1 MLGSAKD
8 IPPPVQ
14 LDELDWSSAQRVESL
29 TRLKA
34 YVARHG
40 ANAVDYYQFAKKPKK
55 RWAIWL
61 RMGALLFAGAAGLIP
76 ILSQLFMTDAGVP
89 YVQPAWASVAL
100 ALAAGALAIDRFF
113 GFSSGWMRFM
123 ATELK
128 ARRTLDDFELEW
140 ESARAAWPDAG
151 PSTEQVQDMIARAT
165 RFAGAVADIV
175 RDETDQWMSEFREA
189 IRQLDER
196 SKAAVAEER
205 RGAVRVHVTN
215 GDQATEGWDLSVD
228 DGPGRPHRGR
238 TAALNS
244 LLPGLHV
251 VRVRARL
258 NGSVVAGES
267 AVAVAHGEVSEVE
280 MTLA

>member
-8 IPPPVQ
+8 IPAPKQ
-14 LDELDWSSAQRVESL
+14 LDELDWTPAQRAESL
-29 TRLKA
+29 GMLKA

-40 ANAVDYYQFAKKPKK
+40 ANAVEYYQFAKKPKK

-76 ILSQLFMTDAGVP
+76 ILSQLFVDDQGGL
-89 YVQPAWASVAL
+89 YLQPAWASVAL

-128 ARRTLDDFELEW
+128 VRRALDDFEMEW
-140 ESARAAWPDAG
+140 EAARVAWSEQSPSA
-151 PSTEQVQDMIARAT
+151 EQVQDMIARAA
-165 RFAGAVADIV
+165 RFAGAVSDIV

-196 SKAAVAEER
+196 SRAAVADER

-215 GDQATEGWDLSVD
+215 GDEAPEGWDLSVD
-228 DGPGRPHRGR
+228 DGPARSHRGR

-251 VRVRARL
+251 IRVRAKL
-258 NGSVVAGES
+258 NGSVAEGES
-267 AVAVAHGEVSEVE
+267 AIAVEQGAVSDVE
-280 MTLA
+280 LTLT

>member
-8 IPPPVQ
+8 IPAPKQ
-14 LDELDWSSAQRVESL
+14 LDELDWSPAHRVESL
-29 TRLKA
+29 GKLKA

-40 ANAVDYYQFAKKPKK
+40 ANAVEYYQFAKKPKK

-76 ILSQLFMTDAGVP
+76 ILSQLYVRADGTL

-123 ATELK
+123 GTELK
-128 ARRTLDDFELEW
+128 ARRALDDFELEW
-140 ESARAAWPDAG
+140 EAARAAWADAA
-151 PSTEQVQDMIARAT
+151 PTAEQGQDMIGRAT

-189 IRQLDER
+189 IRQIDER
-196 SKAAVAEER
+196 SKAAVSAEH
-205 RGAVRVHVTN
+205 RGAVRVLVTN
-215 GDQATEGWDLSVD
+215 GDQAAEGWDLSVD

-244 LLPGLHV
+244 VLPGLHV
-251 VRVRARL
+251 IRVRARL
-258 NGSVVAGES
+258 NGSVVQGES
-267 AVAVAHGEVSEVE
+267 AVAVEQGVVSNVE
-280 MTLA
+280 LTLT

>member
-1 MLGSAKD
+1 MLGSARD
-8 IPPPVQ
+8 IPAPRQ
-14 LDELDWSSAQRVESL
+14 LDELDWTQAQRAESL
-29 TRLKA
+29 AKLKA
-34 YVARHG
+34 YVTRHG
-40 ANAVDYYQFAKKPKK
+40 ANAVEYYQFAKKPKK

-76 ILSQLFMTDAGVP
+76 ILSQLFVDDQGGM
-89 YVQPAWASVAL
+89 YIQPGWASVAL

-128 ARRTLDDFELEW
+128 VRRVLDDFEMEW
-140 ESARAAWPDAG
+140 EAARVAWSDQPPTA
-151 PSTEQVQDMIARAT
+151 EQVQDMIGRAT
-165 RFAGAVADIV
+165 RFLGAVSDIV

-189 IRQLDER
+189 LRQLDER

-215 GDQATEGWDLSVD
+215 GDAAPEGWDLSVD
-228 DGPGRPHRGR
+228 DGPARVHRGR

-251 VRVRARL
+251 IRVRARL
-258 NGSVVAGES
+258 NGTIAEGES
-267 AVAVAHGEVSEVE
+267 AVAVEQGAVSDVE
-280 MTLA
+280 LTLT

>member
-8 IPPPVQ
+8 IPAPKQ
-14 LDELDWSSAQRVESL
+14 LDELDWSAAERVESL
-29 TRLKA
+29 ARLKA

-40 ANAVDYYQFAKKPKK
+40 ANAVEYYQFAKKPKK

-61 RMGALLFAGAAGLIP
+61 RMAALLFAGAAGLIP
-76 ILSQLFMTDAGVP
+76 ILSQLFMTENGTP

-123 ATELK
+123 VTELK
-128 ARRTLDDFELEW
+128 ARRALDDFELEW
-140 ESARAAWPDAG
+140 EATRASWADTAPSA
-151 PSTEQVQDMIARAT
+151 EQVQDMIARAT
-165 RFAGAVADIV
+165 RFAGTVADIV

-196 SKAAVAEER
+196 SKAVISEDR

-215 GDQATEGWDLSVD
+215 GDQAAEGWDLSVD

-251 VRVRARL
+251 IRVRARS
-258 NGSVVAGES
+258 NGAVLEGES
-267 AVAVAHGEVSEVE
+267 PVAVAQGEVSEVE
-280 MTLA
+280 VTLT